1 MNTEIHSAT
10 NVSRMPKIAL
20 LIASVCL
27 TSLVAVR
34 VHAQLSCE
42 NDYVDSRQ
50 DGPSW
55 CSLNEEQTHETLG
68 GGGCIYYMN
77 PTGITVFC
85 RNTAAPTKCVPD
97 YSITPSTTAPFDA
110 GIVRTYCV
118 DNQCTWNVWV
128 TGSDT
133 TEFPGMQRLKNA
145 NCPLS

>member
-1 MNTEIHSAT
+1 MNTEIKSVN

-27 TSLVAVR
+27 TSLVAIR
-34 VHAQLSCE
+34 VHAQISCE
-42 NDYVDSRQ
+42 KRTPGSQTDA
-50 DGPSW
+50 PSW
-55 CSLNEEQTHETLG
+55 CHLTGEDTEETLG

-77 PTGITVFC
+77 PTGQNVFC
-85 RNTAAPTKCVPD
+85 RKTVANTKCVPVVPE
-97 YSITPSTTAPFDA
+97 SMAPAFDA

-118 DNQCTWNVWV
+118 DDQCTWNVWV

-133 TEFPGMQRLKNA
+133 CEFPSMTRMTWQ